1 MPAPSPLRLAAC
13 ALALAGSWACSR
25 PDVHAGGAPAEPAR
39 TSAAR
44 RVILITCDTLRA
56 DHLGCYGY
64 ERATSPCL
72 DALARESVLYENAW
86 SAAPLTGPSLSALLA
101 GRPPD
106 EIGTDARANGKR
118 MPASVETLAEH
129 LRDAGLATAAVVSS
143 SVLVRP
149 PAELGDIGVPQ
160 GFEHYDDELDSSEH
174 NRLVRERDA
183 VRTTDAA
190 LRWLATQDPSDA
202 RFFLWVHYQDPHGP
216 YCAPEADQRRFV
228 RDHAGE
234 RELPAGRDHSGA
246 GQIPDY
252 QLLEGLRQPGAYV
265 DRYDAEI
272 HHFDAELG
280 RLLDGL
286 RGGLLDDAL
295 LVVTAD
301 HGESL
306 GEHDWWFCHGET
318 LQREL
323 LRVPFLVR
331 PPHAG
336 RGAAGPV
343 ATGRRETE
351 VVSYLD
357 LWPTVLDALGLAPV
371 ENGGLSLL
379 ARERPA
385 GRVALQQL
393 GSAAFG
399 REWYAVTDGRWRL
412 LVPGL
417 GNAQLFDE
425 RADPGELHDLASS
438 QPERVRSL
446 RERREQFLAL
456 RPLERHTGVPRERD
470 ASTQRALRAA
480 GYTLGADD
488 DER

>member
-1 MPAPSPLRLAAC
+1 MAALPSLPLAAC
-13 ALALAGSWACSR
+13 ALVLAVAPGCSRTDVEAALA
-25 PDVHAGGAPAEPAR
+25 R
-39 TSAAR
+39 TGAAR

-64 ERATSPCL
+64 ERPTSPCL
-72 DALARESVLYENAW
+72 DQLARESVLFENAW

-101 GRPPD
+101 GLPPD
-106 EIGTDARANGKR
+106 QIGVDARANGKR
-118 MPASVETLAEH
+118 IPASVRTLAEVA
-129 LRDAGLATAAVVSS
+129 RDAGLATAAVVSS

-149 PAELGDIGVPQ
+149 PPELGDVGLAQ
-160 GFEHYDDELDSSEH
+160 GFQFYDDELDASEH

-183 VRTTDAA
+183 VHTTDAA
-190 LRWLATQDPSDA
+190 LRWLAGQAASDA

-216 YCAPEADQRRFV
+216 YRAPEVDQRLFARE
-228 RDHAGE
+228 HAGE
-234 RELPAGRDHSGA
+234 RELPAGRDPSGA

-252 QLLEGLRQPGAYV
+252 QLLEDLRQPGAYV

-286 RGGLLDDAL
+286 RGRGLLDDTL

-323 LRVPFLVR
+323 VRVPLLVR

-336 RGAAGPV
+336 RAPGNPV

-351 VVSYLD
+351 LVSYLD
-357 LWPTVLDALGLAPV
+357 LWPTVLEALELPPV

-379 ARERPA
+379 ARDRPA
-385 GRVALQQL
+385 TRVALQQL
-393 GSAAFG
+393 GSTAFG

-412 LVPGL
+412 VVPGL
-417 GNAQLFDE
+417 ASAQLFDE
-425 RADPGELHDLASS
+425 RLDPLEQHDLAASE
-438 QPERVRSL
+438 PARVRAL
-446 RERREQFLAL
+446 RERREHSLAD
-456 RPLERHTGVPRERD
+456 RPAEHHEGVPRERD
-470 ASTQRALRAA
+470 AATQRALRAA
-480 GYTLGADD
+480 GYTLGADED
-488 DER
+488 PH